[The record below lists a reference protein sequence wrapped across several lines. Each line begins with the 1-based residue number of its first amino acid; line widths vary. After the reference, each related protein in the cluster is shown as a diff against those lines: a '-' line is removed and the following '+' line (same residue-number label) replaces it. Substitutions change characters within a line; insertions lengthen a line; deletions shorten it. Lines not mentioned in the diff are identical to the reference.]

1 MTLNPKWQKID
12 NQRPETEKKN
22 VVLIE
27 LDLAWL
33 AYAPEWVE
41 AIETPTTI

>member
-1 MTLNPKWQKID
+1 MTIKGPKGPNQK
-12 NQRPETEKKN
+12 KKQN

-41 AIETPTTI
+41 PIETPTTI

>member
-22 VVLIE
+22 VLIE

-41 AIETPTTI
+41 AIETATTI